1 MRSGILILAVVAVTV
16 GVATAVYLKTG
27 WPLSKFEGGLQIPE
41 TAKLSVDGRPLDEA
55 QSSRLRELCAKLK
68 TRRLEV
74 YTKPDLV
81 LLAESPG
88 AEPAHISI
96 WLEEGFIFDGFYLE
110 SWTARMS
117 GRPSPVFRLDGEKK
131 RFFESLAQP

>member
-1 MRSGILILAVVAVTV
+1 MKSKLPGLAIIAVTF

-27 WPLSKFEGGLQIPE
+27 WPLAKFEGGLQIPE
-41 TAKLSVDGRPLDEA
+41 TAKLNVDGRPLDEA
-55 QSSRLRELCAKLK
+55 QSSRVRELCAKLK

-96 WLEEGFIFDGFYLE
+96 WLEEGFAFDGFYLE

-117 GRPSPVFRLDGEKK
+117 GRSSPVFRLDGKTK
-131 RFFESLAQP
+131 RFFESLRQP